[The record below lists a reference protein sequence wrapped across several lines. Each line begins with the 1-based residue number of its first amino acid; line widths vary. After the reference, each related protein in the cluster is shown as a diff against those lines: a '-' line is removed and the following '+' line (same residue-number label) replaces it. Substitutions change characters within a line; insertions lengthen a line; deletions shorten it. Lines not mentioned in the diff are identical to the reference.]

1 MVSWSRLFRAIIDFT
16 VALVESVPVR
26 LGEEEAGVAREQG
39 HRRSTSPGGQ
49 EPVQAGGRSG
59 PHSVGVGERGP
70 GGGGSSEAG
79 KVQRSAGTGKK
90 MRLELPKRGEG
101 VERVG
106 KGECPICEVM
116 SPLCDGF
123 EDAEKRLR
131 CWELVYKVAAGIISP
146 EEFAD
151 QMLALDPERV
161 RRWLEGGLGAGKAGG
176 AGERAGGSSG

>member
-1 MVSWSRLFRAIIDFT
+1 VVSWSRLFRAIIDFT

-26 LGEEEAGVAREQG
+26 LGEEEAGVAGEQG

-90 MRLELPKRGEG
+90 MRLELPKRRED

-106 KGECPICEVM
+106 KGECKICEVM

-161 RRWLEGGLGAGKAGG
+161 RRWLEGGGSGEAGG
-176 AGERAGGSSG
+176 VGEKVG